1 MGATTEQCRAPF
13 QHTLLLLLQLKKS
26 STALKA
32 TLINEQ
38 QKRLAVLLS
47 TKICRRRSK
56 EEEEGCF
63 TLIEFDKERKRG
75 EEGRRGDAGDAQ
87 TPQAANKK
95 SVQQINAE
103 HNLVGVASGGGGE
116 NKTFFP
122 GM

>member
-1 MGATTEQCRAPF
+1 MGATTEQCAPF
-13 QHTLLLLLQLKKS
+13 QHTLLLPLQQKS

-75 EEGRRGDAGDAQ
+75 EGRRRGDAGDAQ
-87 TPQAANKK
+87 TPQAAKK
-95 SVQQINAE
+95 VCGINAE
-103 HNLVGVASGGGGE
+103 HNLVGVAFGGGGGGGE
-116 NKTFFP
+116 DRTFFP